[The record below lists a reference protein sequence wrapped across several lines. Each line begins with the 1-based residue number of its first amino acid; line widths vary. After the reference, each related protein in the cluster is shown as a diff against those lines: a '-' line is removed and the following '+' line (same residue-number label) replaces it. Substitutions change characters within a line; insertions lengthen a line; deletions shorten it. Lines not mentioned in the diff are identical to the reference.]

1 MKAILVTLTILF
13 ILIELILNYDLMIF
27 YLHTNVSTCVQGSPH
42 LGQVNVF
49 FFPPPVPLE
58 DPPDVVYVS
67 LEGGVG
73 SVGVF
78 PKLPLVVRVLV
89 ATILTILCTAQLEKI
104 ISYCAIV
111 LVDDICSYHIV
122 VRLQR

>member
-1 MKAILVTLTILF
+1 MSNCNSVT
-13 ILIELILNYDLMIF
+13 F

-42 LGQVNVF
+42 LGQVRVL
-49 FFPPPVPLE
+49 FFPPPVPLLE
-58 DPPDVVYVS
+58 DPPDVCVS

-89 ATILTILCTAQLEKI
+89 ATILTILYTAQLEKI
-104 ISYCAIV
+104 ISRYIIA

-122 VRLQR
+122 IRLQR